1 MAVTISAPVG
11 YKSANRPD
19 DVRKVHDLLK
29 RIPPAQGGPPAS
41 FNPATPYSP
50 AVTDQHIYNFQVKQF
65 GKGPNAD
72 AVVDPSR
79 ETLKRLNALA
89 GGGGGIGINP
99 PAGPPAGS
107 LPPTPPGGG
116 GSPKPDP
123 GKPAIGEPAR
133 APSGNCYVGAILGAT
148 AVSHAYIAGFQG
160 KPRKVKGGVFK
171 VPTYGLLLGHY
182 RVWEDGLLPDAMLG
196 QYEVIRF
203 GVKFDES
210 KNVPGAT
217 NEDVFTVQGTCV
229 GDFQLSR
236 APYLDGSWR
245 IKGEY
250 YIHVGPS
257 NPRFKSDDAT
267 KLSGALGC
275 VEICNRDWMEFQ
287 VRVRALALGAPYIE
301 GAIDDA
307 TADRIITEE
316 GLFRLLVTPA
326 AKPPLVRIA

>member
-1 MAVTISAPVG
+1 MAVSITAPVG

-29 RIPPAQGGPPAS
+29 RIPPAQGGPPAT
-41 FNPATPYSP
+41 FNPAVPYSP
-50 AVTDQHIYNFQVKQF
+50 SVTDQHIYNFQVKQF

-72 AVVDPSR
+72 AVVDPAR

-89 GGGGGIGINP
+89 GGGGAIGINP
-99 PAGPPAGS
+99 PPGPPAGS
-107 LPPTPPGGG
+107 LPPTGPGGG
-116 GSPKPDP
+116 APDP

-133 APSGNCYVGAILGAT
+133 APSGNCYVGAILGSNT
-148 AVSHAYIAGFQG
+148 VSHAYIAGYQG
-160 KPRKVKGGVFK
+160 EPRKVKAGVFK

-182 RVWEDGLLPDAMLG
+182 RVWEDGILPDDLAAT
-196 QYEVIRF
+196 YEVIRF

-217 NEDVFTVQGTCV
+217 NEDCFLVQGTCV

-250 YIHVGPS
+250 YIHVGPGS
-257 NPRFKSDDAT
+257 PRWKSDDPT
-267 KLSGALGC
+267 KLTGALGC
-275 VEICNRDWMEFQ
+275 VEICNKQWSEFQ
-287 VRVRALALGAPYIE
+287 VRVRALALGLPYLKGE
-301 GAIDDA
+301 IDDA

-316 GLFRLLVTPA
+316 NLFRLLVVPA
-326 AKPPLVRIA
+326 ARPPLIRIS

>member
-29 RIPPAQGGPPAS
+29 RIPPGQGGPPAS

-72 AVVDPSR
+72 AVVDPAR
-79 ETLKRLNALA
+79 ETLKRLNGLSG
-89 GGGGGIGINP
+89 GGGGGIGVNP
-99 PAGPPAGS
+99 PPGPPAGA
-107 LPPTPPGGG
+107 LPPTRPA
-116 GSPKPDP
+116 PDP
-123 GKPAIGEPAR
+123 GKPGVGEPAR
-133 APSGNCYVGAILGAT
+133 APSGNFHVGAVLLSNT
-148 AVSHAYIAGFQG
+148 VNHAYIAGFQG
-160 KPRKVKGGVFK
+160 EPVRKKAGVFK

-182 RVWEDGLLPDAMLG
+182 RDWEAGLLPDADLAEF
-196 QYEVIRF
+196 EVIRY

-210 KNVPGAT
+210 KNVPGASDS
-217 NEDVFTVQGTCV
+217 DVFKVQGTCV
-229 GDFQLSR
+229 GDFVLAR
-236 APYLDGSWR
+236 APYLGGSWR

-250 YIHVGPS
+250 YIHVGPG
-257 NPRFKSDDAT
+257 NPRLRTDEMK

-275 VEICNRDWMEFQ
+275 VEICNRKWTEFQ
-287 VRVRALALGAPYIE
+287 VRVRALALGLPYLKGE
-301 GAIDDA
+301 IDDA

-316 GLFRLLVTPA
+316 GLFRLFVMPA
-326 AKPPLVRIA
+326 AKPPLVRIS